1 MLISKKFMAENR
13 WQLQDTLKLKLLFVL
28 FYVVQRKV
36 LFVLFLFK
44 RRRRSRVQYGAE
56 WKLEERVWRRDW
68 AGSLDGSI
76 SSSESEIVLP
86 WSPLEV
92 TRKSLDFSWLR
103 AWHSAIL
110 CGYFRKGD
118 SRMAE
123 DFSPLKHKAYS
134 SLFRNF

>member
-1 MLISKKFMAENR
+1 MRFYGQLWSIEEKTRAKNTRERWPEKMLISKKFMAENR

-44 RRRRSRVQYGAE
+44 WRRRSRVQYGAE

-103 AWHSAIL
+103 AWHSAI
-110 CGYFRKGD
+110 
-118 SRMAE
+118 
-123 DFSPLKHKAYS
+123 
-134 SLFRNF
+134 

>member
-1 MLISKKFMAENR
+1 MRFYGQLWSIEEKTRAKNTRERWPEKMLISKKSMAENR

-103 AWHSAIL
+103 AWHSAI
-110 CGYFRKGD
+110 
-118 SRMAE
+118 
-123 DFSPLKHKAYS
+123 
-134 SLFRNF
+134 